1 MRKSGRGLPF
11 AHAFGVLALG
21 MAGALQ
27 SSTVSAFSFNLGGD
41 IQGAFDTDVTYGYMR
56 RMEDAQADTKAPSYG
71 NRVLFN
77 EKGDTLSNAIR
88 ISHTLELKRG
98 DMGFLMRGNYFY
110 DQAFKDKPL
119 PWGVERLL
127 EHGQDITDLV
137 FYGKPTENTTLRVG
151 KQVINWGESTFIQGG
166 LSDINTFDIKKL
178 RTPGADLKDAFI
190 GANAIDLSWSSENW
204 TVEGFA
210 LFKFDRVRVDP
221 MGSPFATLDAI
232 GDGGGFDLG
241 GDGRPGGGHPSNPSG
256 LGCTALDNPPP
267 TAPNT
272 PRCDLLGG
280 RLARVNDRQPS
291 GNGQWGIAVRKFLP
305 EFFNGGEVAFYVQ
318 NLHDHLPMISGY
330 GRSGQFFVD
339 YPEDIKRYGVSF
351 NTNVAGVAIG
361 GEYSMRK
368 DAPIQLLAPLVN
380 SLGAALPP
388 GALPPGFNGVPDPAT
403 VPGSY
408 QQGWATSDRHQMQFT
423 VQKNWGVVHQLG
435 ADAGSSIVEVAF
447 GRLSDL
453 PASNVLFEP
462 TLTKSWSG
470 LQMRHSLTYQ
480 AALFNLIALTPSF
493 AYRWDTHGNSNE
505 LGGAKAFVDGR
516 RAATFGLDFD
526 YMGGR
531 YKGGI
536 SYTSFH
542 GRRSEKNLANS
553 LLNGA
558 YDRDF
563 LQANVSMSF

>member
-21 MAGALQ
+21 MVGALQ
-27 SSTVSAFSFNLGGD
+27 SSTVSEFSFNLGGD

-88 ISHTLELKRG
+88 VSHTLELKRG

-137 FYGKPTENTTLRVG
+137 FYGKPTENLTLRVG

-190 GANAIDLSWSSENW
+190 GANAIDLSWSSDNW

-232 GDGGGFDLG
+232 GDGGGFDTGGNGVLG
-241 GDGRPGGGHPSNPSG
+241 GGCVAPG
-256 LGCTALDNPPP
+256 
-267 TAPNT
+267 T
-272 PRCDLLGG
+272 PAGRCDLLGG
-280 RLARVNDRQPS
+280 ALVRVNDKS
-291 GNGQWGIAVRKFLP
+291 ASNSGQWGIAIRKFLP
-305 EFFNGGEVAFYVQ
+305 DFFNGGEVAFYMQ
-318 NLHDHLPMISGY
+318 NLHDHLPMISTY
-330 GRSGQFFVD
+330 AKTGQYFVD
-339 YPEDIKRYGVSF
+339 YPEDIKRYGISF
-351 NTNVAGVAIG
+351 NTNVAGLAIG

-368 DAPIQLLAPLVN
+368 DAPVQLIAPILNGRVT
-380 SLGAALPP
+380 STAPVVAGA
-388 GALPPGFNGVPDPAT
+388 
-403 VPGSY
+403 Y
-408 QQGWATSDRHQMQFT
+408 QQGWTTSDRHQMQFT

-453 PASNVLFEP
+453 PARNVLFEP

-480 AALFNLIALTPSF
+480 AALFNLIALTPNF

-505 LGGAKAFVDGR
+505 LGGAKYFVDGR